1 MAASSDSFAL
11 SKSSCCGSVT
21 STTLSNS
28 GLHSSSSGRLTTGT
42 GYFNGFT
49 SGHPGRLG
57 KISLHKGLLLEYTQ
71 FSVQATWGETVRI
84 HLRLI
89 FRRCG
94 GYTFARRIIAQPW
107 ARALRSDQ
115 PWLCSVEQTKEEDV
129 SHSCDGRRRPC
140 WC

>member
-71 FSVQATWGETVRI
+71 FTVQATWGETLPCCSRPRVLSPTGYFI
-84 HLRLI
+84 KNDE
-89 FRRCG
+89 RRSRYGSPCVQ
-94 GYTFARRIIAQPW
+94 IWSCP
-107 ARALRSDQ
+107 SPDQ
-115 PWLCSVEQTKEEDV
+115 S
-129 SHSCDGRRRPC
+129 
-140 WC
+140 

>member
-11 SKSSCCGSVT
+11 SKNSCCGSVT

-71 FSVQATWGETVRI
+71 CTVQATWGETVRLFAYGALSVVLVI
-84 HLRLI
+84 YLRGLGLTDRETGTLLTLTLGGDTLI
-89 FRRCG
+89 S
-94 GYTFARRIIAQPW
+94 
-107 ARALRSDQ
+107 L
-115 PWLCSVEQTKEEDV
+115 WL
-129 SHSCDGRRRPC
+129 
-140 WC
+140 

>member
-1 MAASSDSFAL
+1 MAASSDSSAL

-57 KISLHKGLLLEYTQ
+57 KISLHKGLLLEFTQ
-71 FSVQATWGETVRI
+71 VTVQATWGETQFVERRAPDLSTPDYERILQHSAGFQIRKRGHDRLVR
-84 HLRLI
+84 
-89 FRRCG
+89 
-94 GYTFARRIIAQPW
+94 
-107 ARALRSDQ
+107 
-115 PWLCSVEQTKEEDV
+115 
-129 SHSCDGRRRPC
+129 
-140 WC
+140 